1 MNLWLPAASAN
12 APEVDHLIWS
22 LLGISIAVLA
32 LVFGLMLL
40 YMFKYRAGSKIER
53 GALAKKS
60 WRLESA
66 WTAATLLAFF
76 GLFVWGADLYIRLFQ
91 PPPEALRV
99 YVIGKQWMW
108 KIEHIGGER
117 EINALHVPI
126 NMPIELV
133 MTSEDVIHDFSI
145 PAFRVKHDVL
155 PGRYETLWFEA
166 KTPGSY
172 HLFCTQFC
180 GIDHAH
186 MTGEVV
192 AMTQPN
198 FERWLQQNDLGDTMA
213 ATGAKLYMHYGCS
226 GCHGGN
232 GAAADS
238 AAAVPGA
245 TRAPRLSNLFGAD
258 VPLAGGSTM
267 RVDDQ
272 YLRDAILNPAERR
285 VAGYQPIMPS
295 FAGLMSEE
303 DLINVIAYIKS
314 LGPGPAI

>member
-1 MNLWLPAASAN
+1 MNLWLPAASTN
-12 APEVDHLIWS
+12 APEVDHLIWA
-22 LLGISIAVLA
+22 LLAISVAVLC

-40 YMFKYRAGSKIER
+40 YMFKYRSGSKIER

-66 WTAATLLAFF
+66 WTGATLLAFF
-76 GLFVWGADLYIRLFQ
+76 GLFLWGADLYVRLFQ
-91 PPPEALRV
+91 PPPEALRI

-108 KIEHIGGER
+108 KVEHIGGER

-126 NMPIELV
+126 DMPVELV

-166 KTPGSY
+166 KTPGTY

-192 AMTQPN
+192 AMAQPD
-198 FERWLQQNDLGDTMA
+198 FERWLQQNDPGETMA
-213 ATGAKLYMHYGCS
+213 AAGAKLYMHYGCS

-232 GAAADS
+232 GASSATAADS
-238 AAAVPGA
+238 
-245 TRAPRLSNLFGAD
+245 TRAPRLPGLSGSPVSLT
-258 VPLAGGSTM
+258 GGSTIKA
-267 RVDDQ
+267 DDE
-272 YLRDAILNPAERR
+272 YLRNAILNPVERR
-285 VAGYQPIMPS
+285 VVGYQPIMPS

-303 DLINVIAYIKS
+303 DLLNVIAYIKS
-314 LGPGPAI
+314 LSPGPAT